1 MVTILEN
8 IIRENIAKGCT
19 FNVPSSSNLITIT
32 LSLVHALI
40 INKQLKIETKKLT
53 TIKGV
58 KN

>member
-19 FNVPSSSNLITIT
+19 FNVPSSLNLITIT

-53 TIKGV
+53 TLKGV